1 MVASNYTLLAFLWDV
16 ALALGVGLIFFLC
29 LSGVGV
35 WVAIALD
42 RFRSRSE

>member
-1 MVASNYTLLAFLWDV
+1 MIASNNYSFLAFLWDV

-42 RFRSRSE
+42 RFRSRD